1 LAETETIDR
10 NERSPEEW
18 RDFLLPR
25 LVEQA
30 SAVQL
35 YRDYYKGIH
44 RIAYATQRFKDIFG
58 RFFPAAADNWM
69 KVIVDSPTERLTV
82 QGFKFGGPDAPADDA
97 AWQLWQRNKFD
108 LRSKTLFTE
117 SGKCGVAFILVDNT
131 ANPTR
136 LTIESPLEVYV
147 HVDPETDERAAAV
160 KRWIGD
166 DKYAYCIVYLP
177 HRVVRYRSRGK
188 VRSLT
193 GRPTWDQQDSV
204 PNTFEKVPMIPV
216 ENLPDIHDGGIS
228 DLEDVIP
235 IQDRVNK
242 LCLDLDVGSEFH
254 AAPQRWA
261 TGWEAPTDANGR
273 PLPDTQIKAA
283 TSRFLAFKEPDTKV
297 GQLPAGD
304 PGAYVD
310 PIEMYVQHMAAI
322 SHTPPH
328 YLLGRMVN
336 MAGDALKVAETGL
349 VAKCLSKQIAF
360 DDPLEEAIAMAMGK
374 SGDEADSAEV
384 IWQNPE
390 SRTFGQLVDGVV
402 KLRQEVAL
410 PLEMAWEMI
419 GLSPQQIAR
428 AKKLIGLPERD
439 FRALDQGL
447 ALQQRAAA
455 ERERLGQQA
464 PDNNQEPGATPDPA
478 MNGGR
483 NA

>member
-1 LAETETIDR
+1 
-10 NERSPEEW
+10 
-18 RDFLLPR
+18 
-25 LVEQA
+25 
-30 SAVQL
+30 
-35 YRDYYKGIH
+35 
-44 RIAYATQRFKDIFG
+44 
-58 RFFPAAADNWM
+58 
-69 KVIVDSPTERLTV
+69 
-82 QGFKFGGPDAPADDA
+82 
-97 AWQLWQRNKFD
+97 
-108 LRSKTLFTE
+108 
-117 SGKCGVAFILVDNT
+117 
-131 ANPTR
+131 
-136 LTIESPLEVYV
+136 
-147 HVDPETDERAAAV
+147 
-160 KRWIGD
+160 
-166 DKYAYCIVYLP
+166 
-177 HRVVRYRSRGK
+177 
-188 VRSLT
+188 
-193 GRPTWDQQDSV
+193 
-204 PNTFEKVPMIPV
+204 
-216 ENLPDIHDGGIS
+216 
-228 DLEDVIP
+228 
-235 IQDRVNK
+235 
-242 LCLDLDVGSEFH
+242 
-254 AAPQRWA
+254 
-261 TGWEAPTDANGR
+261 
-273 PLPDTQIKAA
+273 
-283 TSRFLAFKEPDTKV
+283 
-297 GQLPAGD
+297 
-304 PGAYVD
+304 
-310 PIEMYVQHMAAI
+310 
-322 SHTPPH
+322 
-328 YLLGRMVN
+328 